1 MDRENIAR
9 VARCLG
15 EVYGNEERDLQY
27 AKQCFAGLGDP
38 DATITI
44 TQGQY
49 LALRGFMAIC
59 KPMVFGRD
67 SIQPGELEKVLAEM
81 DASAETAELIAH
93 LQKGN
98 VS

>member
-1 MDRENIAR
+1 MDRENIER
-9 VARCLG
+9 VARCLA
-15 EVYGNEERDLQY
+15 EVYSDEERDLQL
-27 AKQCFAGLGDP
+27 AKQCFGGLGNP
-38 DATITI
+38 NATVTIT
-44 TQGQY
+44 TGQY
-49 LALRGFMAIC
+49 LALRAFMALC